1 MEHPLYTLKYLS
13 IGQDFCSF
21 PSYLGRHG
29 HGPLLFAVAVF
40 HSFLGRHGYP
50 GQEQGKYDT
59 DDRWDRQLNTRSL
72 EQLLNQL
79 SSFS

>member
-1 MEHPLYTLKYLS
+1 MEYPLYTLKYLS
-13 IGQDFCSF
+13 IGQDFRSF